1 MLISYFCCNFAVVIE
16 LERHIEILLLNNE
29 CVIVPDLG
37 GFMTHHVDA
46 RYDKEEGVFL
56 PPLRTL
62 GFNPQLKIND
72 SLLAQSYVEA
82 YDISYPEALQRIEDE
97 VNELKMHLQND
108 GSYEMND
115 IGTLAFNED
124 GHYVF
129 TPCEAGI
136 LTPSLYG
143 LGAYEMDCLQIAAS
157 GDRNI
162 IKKVQE
168 EPTESTQIISMT
180 PAEEDDDDEDVVKIK
195 FSWIRNTVAVAAVL
209 IAVFLLA
216 LPSGKTEM
224 MTRTISNIN
233 NGLLFGMMS
242 KDTNTTPIDYKKK
255 DIQQAMVK
263 TDTILKNDTLSPAKV
278 ATKEKGHKGF
288 CIVLASHVSKKNAN
302 AFVEELQ
309 KKGYAKSEVYIHNNV
324 TRVVYG
330 NFETQSEAYD
340 TLRKVHRIKGLEEA
354 WVYQFKEKK

>member
-1 MLISYFCCNFAVVIE
+1 
-16 LERHIEILLLNNE
+16 
-29 CVIVPDLG
+29 
-37 GFMTHHVDA
+37 MTHHVDA

-143 LGAYEMDCLQIAAS
+143 LGVYEMDCLQIAAS

-242 KDTNTTPIDYKKK
+242 KDTNTTPIDYKKRTFSR
-255 DIQQAMVK
+255 QWSRR
-263 TDTILKNDTLSPAKV
+263 ILS
-278 ATKEKGHKGF
+278 
-288 CIVLASHVSKKNAN
+288 
-302 AFVEELQ
+302 
-309 KKGYAKSEVYIHNNV
+309 
-324 TRVVYG
+324 
-330 NFETQSEAYD
+330 
-340 TLRKVHRIKGLEEA
+340 
-354 WVYQFKEKK
+354 

>member
-1 MLISYFCCNFAVVIE
+1 
-16 LERHIEILLLNNE
+16 
-29 CVIVPDLG
+29 
-37 GFMTHHVDA
+37 MTHHVDA

-168 EPTESTQIISMT
+168 EPTKSTQIISM
-180 PAEEDDDDEDVVKIK
+180 
-195 FSWIRNTVAVAAVL
+195 

-278 ATKEKGHKGF
+278 ATKEKCHKGF

-330 NFETQSEAYD
+330 IFETQSEAYD